1 MVVTGIVLISLVFF
15 ILCGISSIS
24 SQLEV
29 IAKNQTEIIRVLKNK

>member
-1 MVVTGIVLISLVFF
+1 MVVMGIVLIALVFF

-29 IAKNQTEIIRVLKNK
+29 IAKKQTEIIRVLKNK